1 MPFEVFSPFV
11 TCSEAHGVHRSLR
24 EAAACYNEI
33 VNRNGGALP
42 LRNSTGKYI
51 HSIGKVD
58 RHGNQLDFTPSEKD
72 QARRLS
78 LPPEAVMFEGSGI
91 TTFYN
96 IANMLYESSRLIPI
110 TGINLEGLFDYKLR
124 NRHFWST
131 EAGLGQ
137 VISYA
142 QQATF
147 TVELSLKSLLEAS
160 GQLVNLPEKTWRT
173 HDLKRLYDLLHK
185 DYQQRLED
193 QWRAL
198 PISERAAY
206 PTMLG
211 FLKDARRF
219 YMDWRYIPTLK
230 SADQSMDVSALLSA
244 SRVALDLA
252 RRTLKE
258 ESPIKIEMT
267 SWSSEETG
275 QETVRSTV
283 MVEGVVVSVSV
294 ESSFDPHSLAEV
306 VIVPDWYWKDMEE
319 SRPSQNVIAQFRKSE
334 VERYFGLQG
343 RRVVVVGQSTDAD
356 PFTLQYAE
364 LREPTG
370 REASYTVE
378 ARTLRGSIYNMVR
391 HEDSNRRSIRVNL
404 VLSDSTYFSDVD
416 CLFHSKAELEM
427 LNGVQLGSEVTISGQ
442 TTLLNGR
449 PVSMMAPVL
458 TVH

>member
-1 MPFEVFSPFV
+1 MF
-11 TCSEAHGVHRSLR
+11 
-24 EAAACYNEI
+24 
-33 VNRNGGALP
+33 
-42 LRNSTGKYI
+42 
-51 HSIGKVD
+51 D
-58 RHGNQLDFTPSEKD
+58 R
-72 QARRLS
+72 
-78 LPPEAVMFEGSGI
+78 SGI

-142 QQATF
+142 QQAVF
-147 TVELSLKSLLEAS
+147 TVELSLKALLEAG
-160 GQLVNLPEKTWRT
+160 GQLVNVPEKTWRT
-173 HDLKRLYDLLHK
+173 HDLKMLYDLLQE
-185 DYQQRLED
+185 DDQQRLED

-206 PTMLG
+206 PTMFG

-230 SADQSMDVSALLSA
+230 SADQSMDVFALLSA
-244 SRVALDLA
+244 ARVALDLA
-252 RRTLKE
+252 HRTLRE
-258 ESPIKIEMT
+258 ESPIKIKMT
-267 SWSSEETG
+267 SWSSEETSQTG

-294 ESSFDPHSLAEV
+294 ESGFDPHSLAEV

-319 SRPSQNVIAQFRKSE
+319 SRPSQNVTAQFRKSE
-334 VERYFGLQG
+334 VERYFGLEGQG
-343 RRVVVVGQSTDAD
+343 VEVVGRVTDAD

-364 LREPTG
+364 LREPI
-370 REASYTVE
+370 RRDASYTVE

-416 CLFHSKAELEM
+416 CLFHSKEELETLM
-427 LNGVQLGSEVTISGQ
+427 GVQLGAEVTISGQ

-449 PVSMMAPVL
+449 PVSLMAPIL